1 MLARIFGTAVG
12 AARQRRAG
20 IGDAGD
26 IGIADQRKDGVVEG
40 SGAEFDLAALRRIT
54 ICREHQTQELE
65 LLFSEPGFLLLCVI
79 LSFRCET
86 ADEVVLF
93 EPGLFHP
100 RQLREELQV
109 APIAWGEGD
118 QRLRAACGP

>member
-1 MLARIFGTAVG
+1 MKTFFGGDGECLVGNRTFRRPQASGLRAKNSLVILASKPQVLARIFGTAVG

-54 ICREHQTQELE
+54 IWREQQAQELDRK
-65 LLFSEPGFLLLCVI
+65 S
-79 LSFRCET
+79 
-86 ADEVVLF
+86 VV
-93 EPGLFHP
+93 
-100 RQLREELQV
+100 
-109 APIAWGEGD
+109 
-118 QRLRAACGP
+118 